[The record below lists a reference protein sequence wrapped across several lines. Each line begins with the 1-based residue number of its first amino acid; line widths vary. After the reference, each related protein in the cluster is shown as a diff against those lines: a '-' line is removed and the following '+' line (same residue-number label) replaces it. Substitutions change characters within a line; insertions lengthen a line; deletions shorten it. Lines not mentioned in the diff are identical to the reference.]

1 MMKLLLMA
9 LATFLL
15 LQLSFSVTA
24 NSQINIVT
32 RHNSSILPPNPTMQ
46 TQGFQGVWQGTLDA
60 GGTKLRIVLT
70 VTKSDAGAYAG
81 KLDSLDQG
89 ATIPID
95 TITVNG
101 DAVRIEIKSPPIVY
115 EGTLNKER
123 TELTGTFTQG
133 GQGFPLSFKRSDQA
147 AAVPPS
153 AKDFE
158 GSWQGTLEAGAQKL
172 RLVVTV
178 TKSGAGAYAGKFD
191 SLDQGSNIAIDTI
204 TVNGDAVRFEIKSAA
219 IVYEGTLNKERTELT
234 GTFSQSDQK
243 FPLTLK
249 RGDQAAATP
258 TATPTPKPKPDY
270 SAPADA
276 PYIAEEVLVKTPAG
290 HTLAGTL
297 TLPKSASRTKPVSAI
312 VTVTGSGPQDRDENI
327 GLPGF
332 LPFRQIA
339 DSLARRGIAVL
350 RMDDRGTGASG
361 GTFKGSTS
369 ADFAEDIRAGLAY
382 LRTRPEIRGDR
393 LGVLGHSE
401 GAIIAPMVAEKEPTL
416 RGIVL
421 LAGIAQAGRTALYFQ
436 LKNGIEH
443 NTKLTPEMR
452 ASQIAEIDKRID
464 AMMAAD
470 PWMKFFL
477 SYEPAPTMRRVKTP
491 VLILTGSRDQQ
502 AVPAEVALQEAAF
515 KEGGNKDVTARV
527 LPDLNHLFVQDTDG
541 FPQNYAKLPAPIM
554 VRADVLEMIGDWLAK
569 RLR

>member
-1 MMKLLLMA
+1 MLL
-9 LATFLL
+9 FLL
-15 LQLSFSVTA
+15 GLSCQVFS
-24 NSQINIVT
+24 
-32 RHNSSILPPNPTMQ
+32 Q
-46 TQGFQGVWQGTLDA
+46 TPVKGFEGSWQGALEA
-60 GGTKLRIVLT
+60 GGQKLRLVVT
-70 VTKSDAGAYAG
+70 VTKSDAGTYAG
-81 KLDSLDQG
+81 KFDSLDQG
-89 ATIPID
+89 ASGPID

-101 DAVRIEIKSPPIVY
+101 DAVRFEIKAAAIVY

-133 GQGFPLSFKRSDQA
+133 GQPFPLSFKRSDQA
-147 AAVPPS
+147 AV
-153 AKDFE
+153 
-158 GSWQGTLEAGAQKL
+158 
-172 RLVVTV
+172 
-178 TKSGAGAYAGKFD
+178 
-191 SLDQGSNIAIDTI
+191 
-204 TVNGDAVRFEIKSAA
+204 
-219 IVYEGTLNKERTELT
+219 
-234 GTFSQSDQK
+234 
-243 FPLTLK
+243 
-249 RGDQAAATP
+249 TP

-276 PYIAEEVLVKTPAG
+276 PYTAEEVLVKTPAG
-290 HTLAGTL
+290 HMLTGTL

-369 ADFAEDIRAGLAY
+369 ADFAEDVRAGLAY
-382 LRTRPEIRGDR
+382 LRTRSEIRADR

-416 RGIVL
+416 RAIVL
-421 LAGIAQAGRTALYFQ
+421 LAGIAQPGRTALYFQ

-464 AMMAAD
+464 AMMASD

-477 SYEPAPTMRRVKTP
+477 TYDPATTMRRVKTP
-491 VLILTGSRDQQ
+491 VLILTGARDQQ

-541 FPQNYAKLPAPIM
+541 FPQNYAKLPPPIM
-554 VRADVLEMIGDWLAK
+554 MRADVLKMIGDWLAK

>member
-1 MMKLLLMA
+1 MKNSFLMLLL
-9 LATFLL
+9 LL
-15 LQLSFSVTA
+15 GLSCQVFG
-24 NSQINIVT
+24 
-32 RHNSSILPPNPTMQ
+32 Q
-46 TQGFQGVWQGTLDA
+46 TPAKDFDGSWQGTLEVSGTKLRLALTITKSDAGVYAGKLDSLDQNATIPIDTITVNGDAVRLEVKSPAIVFEGTLNKERTELTGTFTQGDQKLPLTFKRSEQAAVSQTPAKDFAGSWQGTLEA
-60 GGTKLRIVLT
+60 GGTKLRLALT
-70 VTKSDAGAYAG
+70 ITKSDAGVYAG

-101 DAVRIEIKSPPIVY
+101 DAVRWEIKEPAIVF
-115 EGTLNKER
+115 EGVLNKER
-123 TELTGTFTQG
+123 TELTGKFTQG
-133 GQGFPLSFKRSDQA
+133 GEQYPLTFKHSDQA
-147 AAVPPS
+147 A
-153 AKDFE
+153 
-158 GSWQGTLEAGAQKL
+158 
-172 RLVVTV
+172 
-178 TKSGAGAYAGKFD
+178 
-191 SLDQGSNIAIDTI
+191 
-204 TVNGDAVRFEIKSAA
+204 
-219 IVYEGTLNKERTELT
+219 
-234 GTFSQSDQK
+234 
-243 FPLTLK
+243 
-249 RGDQAAATP
+249 
-258 TATPTPKPKPDY
+258 TPTPSPSPTPKPDY

-276 PYIAEEVLVKTPAG
+276 PYIAEEVVVKTPAG

-297 TLPKSASRTKPVSAI
+297 TLPKSASRTQPVSAI

-332 LPFRQIA
+332 RPFRQIA

-369 ADFAEDIRAGLAY
+369 ADFAEDVRAGLAY
-382 LRTRPEIRGDR
+382 LRTRSEIRADR

-416 RGIVL
+416 RAIVL
-421 LAGIAQAGRTALYFQ
+421 LAGIAQPGRTALHFQ
-436 LKNGIEH
+436 LKNIVEH
-443 NTKLTPEMR
+443 DTKLTPAER
-452 ASQIAEIDKRID
+452 ETRIADIPKRID
-464 AMMAAD
+464 TMAAAD

-477 SYEPAPTMRRVKTP
+477 SYDPAPTMRRVKTP

-541 FPQNYAKLPAPIM
+541 FPINYAKLPSPIM
-554 VRADVLEMIGDWLAK
+554 MRDDVVRMIVDWLAQ

>member
-1 MMKLLLMA
+1 MKNRLLM
-9 LATFLL
+9 LLFLL
-15 LQLSFSVTA
+15 GLLCQVFG
-24 NSQINIVT
+24 QIPAKDLEG
-32 RHNSSILPPNPTMQ
+32 S
-46 TQGFQGVWQGTLDA
+46 WQGTLEA
-60 GGTKLRIVLT
+60 GGQKLRLVVT

-101 DAVRIEIKSPPIVY
+101 DAVRLEIKSPVIVF
-115 EGTLNKER
+115 EGALNKER

-133 GQGFPLSFKRSDQA
+133 DQQLPLTFKRSEQA
-147 AAVPPS
+147 AVM
-153 AKDFE
+153 
-158 GSWQGTLEAGAQKL
+158 
-172 RLVVTV
+172 
-178 TKSGAGAYAGKFD
+178 
-191 SLDQGSNIAIDTI
+191 
-204 TVNGDAVRFEIKSAA
+204 
-219 IVYEGTLNKERTELT
+219 
-234 GTFSQSDQK
+234 
-243 FPLTLK
+243 
-249 RGDQAAATP
+249 P
-258 TATPTPKPKPDY
+258 TKPKPDY

-276 PYIAEEVLVKTPAG
+276 PYIAEEVEVKTPAS

-297 TLPKSASRTKPVSAI
+297 TLPKSASRTHPVSAI

-332 LPFRQIA
+332 RPFRQIA
-339 DSLARRGIAVL
+339 DSLARRGMAVL

-361 GTFKGSTS
+361 GTFKCSTS
-369 ADFAEDIRAGLAY
+369 ADFAEDVRAGLAY

-393 LGVLGHSE
+393 LAVLGHSE
-401 GAIIAPMVAEKEPTL
+401 GALIAPMVAEKEPTL
-416 RGIVL
+416 RAIVL
-421 LAGIAQAGRTALYFQ
+421 LAGIAQPGRSALHFQ
-436 LKNGIEH
+436 LKNLIEH

-452 ASQIAEIDKRID
+452 NSQIAEIPKRID

-477 SYEPAPTMRRVKTP
+477 TYDPAPTMRRVKTP

-502 AVPAEVALQEAAF
+502 AVPEQVALQEATF

-541 FPQNYAKLPAPIM
+541 FPGNYAKLPPPVM
-554 VRADVLEMIGDWLAK
+554 MRADAVAMITDWLAQ